1 MSDKLKP
8 LNIGVAG
15 LGTVGVGVVKMLQQN
30 ADIITARAGRPIH
43 VISVIAGN
51 KNKDRGVD
59 ISGYDWAESLQ
70 EMACDTRLDVIVEMI
85 GGGDGQTKEFIE
97 TALSNGKHIVT
108 ANKALMAHHGFA
120 LAQLAEKNNVT
131 IAYEAAIAG
140 GIPIVKALREGLAGN
155 NINSVY
161 GILNGTCNY
170 ILTEMRHTGRD
181 FVDVLKDAQAHG
193 YAEADPTF
201 DVEGI
206 DAAHKLALLGA
217 MAFGVR
223 PDFESLEITGI
234 SAVTLKD
241 IHQADELGYTIKL
254 IGMARK
260 EEGRYI
266 QSMAPCFV
274 AKDSAIGSVEGVFNA
289 VQTKGD
295 FVDDTMMV
303 GRGAG
308 EGPTASSVL
317 SDIIDLAKE
326 NITPAFTIPTAMLK
340 TVKWQGVDDLTCQCY
355 ISLQVKDDAGVL
367 ADVTACLKEAHV
379 SVDRFIQKEHE
390 KDGSVNL
397 SIITHKEKL
406 GLIQKSI
413 QDVAALECVLDTPTL
428 IRIEEI

>member
-59 ISGYDWAESLQ
+59 ISGYDWAVSLQ

-193 YAEADPTF
+193 YA
-201 DVEGI
+201 
-206 DAAHKLALLGA
+206 
-217 MAFGVR
+217 
-223 PDFESLEITGI
+223 
-234 SAVTLKD
+234 
-241 IHQADELGYTIKL
+241 GYTIKL